1 MQSLSRMK
9 KKALDK
15 VRAQFVEQCMSYIRE
30 SAVGERVEGMPDTDL
45 DSHTRTIDRCLTLL
59 KVFVETLPVKGGYVR
74 VMVYFFMNVIFFVV
88 RVRIDI
94 VGQGGY
100 MYA

>member
-1 MQSLSRMK
+1 MK

-30 SAVGERVEGMPDTDL
+30 SVEQGTGEGMPDADT

-74 VMVYFFMNVIFFVV
+74 
-88 RVRIDI
+88 
-94 VGQGGY
+94 
-100 MYA
+100 